1 MAISATEIFKKHVEE
16 HDLEMAQLKKDGG
29 DPLST
34 QRVQFVRTVEQSKA
48 INDHRFPS
56 IIISANGMATGGRI
70 LHHLIQRLP
79 DDRNSV
85 VFVGFQAAGT
95 RGRLLSEGARQIR
108 IYGEDY
114 PVRAQVH
121 VIDSFSA
128 HGDYSEILRW
138 LGGFTRAPRRTFLVH
153 GEPKAI
159 EGMKDHIL
167 STYKAWQVD
176 IPAYRQSYEI

>member
-1 MAISATEIFKKHVEE
+1 
-16 HDLEMAQLKKDGG
+16 
-29 DPLST
+29 
-34 QRVQFVRTVEQSKA
+34 
-48 INDHRFPS
+48 
-56 IIISANGMATGGRI
+56 MATGGRI

-114 PVRAQVH
+114 PVRARVH

-138 LGGFTRAPRRTFLVH
+138 LSGFTRAPRRTFLVH